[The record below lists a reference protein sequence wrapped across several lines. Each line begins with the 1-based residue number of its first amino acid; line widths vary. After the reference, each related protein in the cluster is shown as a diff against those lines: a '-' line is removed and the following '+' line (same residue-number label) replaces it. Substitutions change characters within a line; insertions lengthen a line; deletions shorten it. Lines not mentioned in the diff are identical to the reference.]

1 LNIYIYGELSFKMEI
16 HKILDHGNIRFK
28 IGDGE
33 VIDVEYLYDLEELI
47 EEDPTQIFIIDQ
59 NKIIE
64 DSVTTKLFKFL
75 VPKDGITQ
83 KYLDHYGMGDVSI
96 RTYKDLIIH
105 IEKRLEFI
113 ENSKPKAHE
122 ITSIEDMLEDDT
134 LEAISKSLN

>member
-75 VPKDGITQ
+75 IPKDGITQ

-96 RTYKDLIIH
+96 RTYKDLMIH

>member
-1 LNIYIYGELSFKMEI
+1 MNIYIYGELSFKMEI

-75 VPKDGITQ
+75 LPKDGITQ

>member
-1 LNIYIYGELSFKMEI
+1 MEI

-75 VPKDGITQ
+75 IPKDGITQ

-96 RTYKDLIIH
+96 RTYKDLMIH